1 MAPVTRYLCLKIVT
15 RLQAN
20 PYQWKT
26 FEASPSV
33 LLSRKF
39 LRNAFWTA
47 IKDFLKHQ
55 IANLALK
62 KVISCSHAIFS
73 VKCVVDEF
81 VNNGSTINLCCLD
94 LRKAFDKMNH
104 HGLFIKLMDRMLPVN
119 LLATLEYWFSICFTS
134 VRWGDC
140 YSNFISLKCGVRQG
154 GVLSAYF
161 FALYIDG
168 IISVIHRSNF
178 GCYIGAVPVNIFLYA
193 DDIILLAP
201 SVNALQKML
210 TLCEHYLKYVD
221 MALNANKS
229 VCIRFGRC
237 FKHECSQLI
246 SLNGEVLCWVDTCR
260 YLGVYF
266 VSSKKFKCSLS
277 CNKRS
282 FYRSF
287 NCIFSKIGWR
297 ASEEILIRLL
307 FSKCLPI
314 FVYGLDAC
322 PLTKTHTRLLDF
334 VVDRCFMK
342 IFKTKSI
349 DIVNICQ
356 CNFNV
361 QKASSVALNRKRR
374 FLYGCLKMIITILC

>member
-1 MAPVTRYLCLKIVT
+1 
-15 RLQAN
+15 
-20 PYQWKT
+20 
-26 FEASPSV
+26 
-33 LLSRKF
+33 
-39 LRNAFWTA
+39 
-47 IKDFLKHQ
+47 
-55 IANLALK
+55 
-62 KVISCSHAIFS
+62 
-73 VKCVVDEF
+73 
-81 VNNGSTINLCCLD
+81 
-94 LRKAFDKMNH
+94 
-104 HGLFIKLMDRMLPVN
+104 
-119 LLATLEYWFSICFTS
+119 
-134 VRWGDC
+134 
-140 YSNFISLKCGVRQG
+140 
-154 GVLSAYF
+154 
-161 FALYIDG
+161 
-168 IISVIHRSNF
+168 
-178 GCYIGAVPVNIFLYA
+178 
-193 DDIILLAP
+193 
-201 SVNALQKML
+201 
-210 TLCEHYLKYVD
+210 

-237 FKHECSQLI
+237 FKHECTQLI

-374 FLYGCLKMIITILC
+374 FLYGCLKNDNNNIMLKLLEPYARKELMSLS